1 MDRRRP
7 APRDRRLN
15 VPRSQ
20 ILVVGSVAYDS
31 VASPEGRRDEQLGG
45 TAVYFSVSAS
55 YFSSAGVVGVVGND
69 FKTEDIGMLQ
79 AKGIDTSGLAYADGE
94 TFRWSGSY
102 EDDLNTAVTLDTQLN
117 VFETFSPV
125 LTEEHKSTPYLF
137 LGNIDPELQHLVLD
151 QMSPR
156 PGLVACDTMNLWI
169 DIKRDSLARLIGKVD
184 VLLINE
190 AEASQLTG
198 ERSLVSAARSLM
210 DRGLKTL
217 VVKRGEYGA
226 IIFHPSF
233 TFAVPAYP
241 MATVKDP
248 TGAGDTFAGGFM
260 GYLAAVGAGVDEDD
274 GDAVRRAGVVGSVM
288 ASFTVE
294 DFGLD
299 RLRNL
304 THKEINGRFDAF
316 TDLAHFQPL
325 SNGQRLP
332 TP

>member
-1 MDRRRP
+1 M
-7 APRDRRLN
+7 AA
-15 VPRSQ
+15 SQ

-31 VASPEGRRDEQLGG
+31 VASPEGKRDEQLGG

-55 YFSSAGVVGVVGND
+55 YFSSTGVVGVVGKD
-69 FKTEDIGMLQ
+69 FKPEDVEMLQ
-79 AKGIDTSGLAYADGE
+79 TKGIDTSGLAYADGE

-102 EDDLNTAVTLDTQLN
+102 EEDLNAAVTLDTQLN

-125 LTEEHKSTPYLF
+125 LTDDHKSTPYLF
-137 LGNIDPELQHLVLD
+137 LGNIDPDLQHLVLD

-156 PGLVACDTMNLWI
+156 PKIVACDTMNLWI
-169 DIKRDSLARLIGKVD
+169 DIKREPLSRLIDQVD

-190 AEASQLTG
+190 AEASQFTG
-198 ERSLVSAARSLM
+198 ERSLVSSAKSLM
-210 DRGLKTL
+210 DRGLKSL
-217 VVKRGEYGA
+217 VIKRGEYGA
-226 IIFHPSF
+226 VIFHPSF

-260 GYLAAVGAGVDEDD
+260 GYLAAVGAGMSDDD
-274 GDAVRRAGVVGSVM
+274 GDAIRRAGVVGSVM

-304 THKEINGRFDAF
+304 SHEKINDRFDAF
-316 TDLAHFQPL
+316 TDLTRFEPL
-325 SNGQRLP
+325 GSGQGLP

>member
-1 MDRRRP
+1 MDRGRP
-7 APRDRRLN
+7 APRDRCLN
-15 VPRSQ
+15 VPKSQ
-20 ILVVGSVAYDS
+20 ILVVGSVAYDT
-31 VASPEGRRDEQLGG
+31 VASPEGKRDEQLGG

-55 YFSSAGVVGVVGND
+55 YFSSAGVVGVVGDD
-69 FKTEDIGMLQ
+69 FKTEDDEMLQ
-79 AKGIDTSGLAYADGE
+79 SKGIDTSGLATADGN

-117 VFETFSPV
+117 VFESFKPELSGD
-125 LTEEHKSTPYLF
+125 HRSTPYLF
-137 LGNIDPELQHLVLD
+137 LGNIDPDLQQLVLD

-190 AEASQLTG
+190 AEAGQFTAQ
-198 ERSLVSAARSLM
+198 RSLVPAARSLM
-210 DRGLKTL
+210 ERGLKTL

-226 IIFHPSF
+226 VIFHPSF

-248 TGAGDTFAGGFM
+248 TGAGDTFAGGFI

-274 GDAVRRAGVVGSVM
+274 GDAIRRAGVVGSVM

-299 RLRNL
+299 RLQNL
-304 THKEINGRFDAF
+304 TSKEINDRFKAF
-316 TDLAHFQPL
+316 TDLTHFQPL
-325 SNGQRLP
+325 EDGQGLP

>member
-1 MDRRRP
+1 M
-7 APRDRRLN
+7 AA
-15 VPRSQ
+15 SQ

-31 VASPEGRRDEQLGG
+31 VASPEGKRDEQLGG

-69 FKTEDIGMLQ
+69 FKPGDVEMLQ
-79 AKGIDTSGLAYADGE
+79 TKGIDTSGLAYADGE

-125 LTEEHKSTPYLF
+125 LTGDHKSTPYLF

-156 PGLVACDTMNLWI
+156 PKIIACDTMNLWM
-169 DIKRDSLARLIGKVD
+169 DIKRESLSRLIDKVD

-190 AEASQLTG
+190 AEASQFTG
-198 ERSLVSAARSLM
+198 EHSLVSAARSLM

-217 VVKRGEYGA
+217 VIKRGEYGA
-226 IIFHPSF
+226 VIFHPSF

-241 MATVKDP
+241 MATVRDP
-248 TGAGDTFAGGFM
+248 TGAGDTFAGGFV
-260 GYLAAVGAGVDEDD
+260 GYLAAVGAGMGDDD
-274 GDAVRRAGVVGSVM
+274 GDAIRRAGVVGSVM

-304 THKEINGRFDAF
+304 SHEKINGRFNAF
-316 TDLAHFQPL
+316 TDLTRFRPL
-325 SNGQRLP
+325 GSGQGLP
-332 TP
+332 TS